1 MKGEKGF
8 ALVITLLVTALLVA
22 LTAEF
27 TTEVFVDTTSRHNFV
42 AGQQASLLAESG
54 ITGGIRLLQLTLD
67 NKSYSSLSDQWAQP
81 LKLSDER
88 GDLHLTIEDE
98 SGKLNLNYV
107 APPSGELQG
116 SFAGAAAGRLLRSQK
131 IEAGGDLIDSLADWL
146 DSNDYPHPGGAESVQ
161 YAALTPPYQ
170 AKNGRLDTVE
180 ELALVKGFSGGAFES
195 IRNYVTVYPDSP
207 SAPTGP
213 VNINT
218 APKKVIAALDDR
230 ISEELAQR
238 LVEYR
243 SSTPFKNPAE
253 LANVPGFETIAT
265 GLLTNISVKGNVY
278 RLRSEGRVQEVS
290 RTIDAVVRLGGSKPQ
305 YLYWREF

>member
-8 ALVITLLVTALLVA
+8 ALVITLLVTVLLVA

-27 TTEVFVDTTSRHNFV
+27 TTEVFVDTTARHNFV

-54 ITGGIRLLQLTLD
+54 ITGGVRLLQLTLND
-67 NKSYSSLSDQWAQP
+67 RSYSSLSDQWAQP

-88 GDLHLTIEDE
+88 GDLQLSIEDE
-98 SGKLNLNYV
+98 SGKINLNYV

-116 SFAGAAAGRLLRSQK
+116 SFTGAAAGRLFRSLK
-131 IEAGGDLIDSLADWL
+131 IEAWGDLVDSLADWL
-146 DSNDYPHPGGAESVQ
+146 DINDYPHPGGAESVQ
-161 YAALTPPYQ
+161 YAALIPPYK
-170 AKNGRLDTVE
+170 AKNGRLDSVE
-180 ELALVKGFSGGAFES
+180 ELALVKGFPGGAFEAV
-195 IRNYVTVYPDSP
+195 RRFVTVYPDIA

-218 APKKVIAALDDR
+218 APKEVIAALDDR
-230 ISEELAQR
+230 ISEDLAKR
-238 LVEYR
+238 LLEYR
-243 SSTPFKNPAE
+243 SSTPFKNAAE
-253 LANVPGFETIAT
+253 LGKVPGFETIAT
-265 GLLTNISVKGNVY
+265 GLLTNISVKGSVY

-290 RTIDAVVRLGGSKPQ
+290 RTIEAVVRLGSKPQ